1 MKTMLSIVCAVL
13 FCAMLPAQD
22 MRQNYN
28 RSLFSDQKANRI
40 GDAVTILVVEASSA
54 SNDSRTETSRGSDIS
69 LASAG
74 KSGSTT
80 LLDVGASIGTGNS
93 FKGAGSTESKGS
105 VRAKISARVDSLFS
119 NGDLWISG
127 NRTIS
132 INGEDQIV
140 SISGIVRPSDIQA
153 DNSVYSYSISDAN
166 IVFKGKGMTNDS
178 QQPGWITRFFH
189 WIF

>member
-1 MKTMLSIVCAVL
+1 MKNILIFSLSLCSILV
-13 FCAMLPAQD
+13 AQD

-40 GDAVTILVVEASSA
+40 GDAVTILVIETSSA
-54 SNDSRTETSRGSDIS
+54 SNDSKTETSRASDIS
-69 LASAG
+69 LASSG

-80 LLDVGASIGTGNS
+80 LLDVGASIGTGNA

-105 VRAKISARVDSLFS
+105 VRSKISARVDSLFS

-127 NRTIS
+127 SRTIS

-140 SISGIVRPSDIQA
+140 NISGIVRPSDIQA
-153 DNSVYSYSISDAN
+153 DNSVYSYSISDAV
-166 IVFKGKGMTNDS
+166 IVFKGKGMTSNN
-178 QQPGWITRFFH
+178 QEPGWLTKIFH
-189 WIF
+189 WLF

>member
-1 MKTMLSIVCAVL
+1 MKKIAINFL
-13 FCAMLPAQD
+13 FVACGSFLAGQD

-28 RSLFSDQKANRI
+28 RSIFSDQKANRI
-40 GDAVTILVVEASSA
+40 GDAVTILVIETSSA
-54 SNDSRTETSRGSDIS
+54 SNDSKTETSRASDIS
-69 LASAG
+69 LASSG
-74 KSGSTT
+74 KTGSTS
-80 LLDVGASIGTGNS
+80 LLDVGASVGTGNS
-93 FKGAGSTESKGS
+93 FKGAGLSETKGS
-105 VRAKISARVDSLFS
+105 VRAKISARVDSLFA

-153 DNSVYSYSISDAN
+153 DNSVYSYSISDAV
-166 IVFKGKGMTNDS
+166 IVFKGKGMTNDNQS
-178 QQPGWITRFFH
+178 PGWLTKLFH

>member
-1 MKTMLSIVCAVL
+1 MKNIQTIHLFFLWCSILVG
-13 FCAMLPAQD
+13 QD

-40 GDAVTILVVEASSA
+40 GDAVTILVVESSSA
-54 SNDSRTETSRGSDIS
+54 SNDSKTETSRASDIS
-69 LASAG
+69 LASSG
-74 KSGSTT
+74 KSGSTS
-80 LLDVGASIGTGNS
+80 LLDVGASIGTGNA

-105 VRAKISARVDSLFS
+105 VRSKISARVDSLFA

-132 INGEDQIV
+132 INGEEQIV
-140 SISGIVRPSDIQA
+140 NISGVVRPSDIQA
-153 DNSVYSYSISDAN
+153 DNSVYSFSISDAV
-166 IVFKGKGMTNDS
+166 IVFKGKGMTNDN
-178 QQPGWITRFFH
+178 QEPGWITKLFH

>member
-1 MKTMLSIVCAVL
+1 MKKIILIFLSAACCTFLV
-13 FCAMLPAQD
+13 AQD

-28 RSLFSDQKANRI
+28 RSIFSDQKANRI
-40 GDAVTILVVEASSA
+40 GDAVTILVIEASSA
-54 SNDSRTETSRGSDIS
+54 SNDSKTETSRASDIS
-69 LASAG
+69 LASSG
-74 KSGSTT
+74 KTGSTT

-93 FKGAGSTESKGS
+93 FKGAGSTASNGS
-105 VRAKISARVDSLFS
+105 VRAKISARVDSLFA

-140 SISGIVRPSDIQA
+140 NISGVVRPSDIQA
-153 DNSVYSYSISDAN
+153 DNSVYSYSISDAV
-166 IVFKGKGMTNDS
+166 IVFKGKGMTSDN
-178 QQPGWITRFFH
+178 QEPGWLTKLFH